1 MDDGLE
7 SIDDLVKRVSAQNRP
22 LSASSRRKS
31 IPPKRRIIP
40 PYSSDH
46 SNSPQPSRFS
56 APKPEISKIDKPKLE
71 VPKPEVKTETEPKSS
86 FKLHQ
91 PKAFGKNTMLEK
103 KISELQSSILSSPES
118 IDKSA
123 NGVTAAAQQN
133 KNVENPA
140 EDVNVSEYLVNLEK
154 KTISK
159 PDKSMK
165 AVKKKSEKSNKSTA
179 KLKLGSPR
187 KLEKM
192 KNLRRSPRKSNS
204 ITFTQT
210 FGLSVLT
217 NTKLPGRIPKKKKT

>member
-1 MDDGLE
+1 M
-7 SIDDLVKRVSAQNRP
+7 SAQNRP

-40 PYSSDH
+40 PYSSDN

-56 APKPEISKIDKPKLE
+56 AKPKTDTSKLDKPKLDI
-71 VPKPEVKTETEPKSS
+71 PKQEVKTETRDPRTETEPKSS

-91 PKAFGKNTMLEK
+91 PKTFGKNTILEK
-103 KISELQSSILSSPES
+103 KISELQSSIICPEK
-118 IDKSA
+118 IDKTASA
-123 NGVTAAAQQN
+123 VTAAASVKKSHQ
-133 KNVENPA
+133 KPA
-140 EDVNVSEYLVNLEK
+140 EEVKVSEYLENLEK
-154 KTISK
+154 KTSYNK

-165 AVKKKSEKSNKSTA
+165 PIKKRSEKSNKSTA

-204 ITFTQT
+204 MTFTQT
-210 FGLSVLT
+210 FGLSVMS
-217 NTKLPGRIPKKKKT
+217 NTKLPGRIPKKKKN

>member
-56 APKPEISKIDKPKLE
+56 APKPEISKIDKPKSE
-71 VPKPEVKTETEPKSS
+71 VPKPEEKTETEPKSS

-118 IDKSA
+118 NDKSA
-123 NGVTAAAQQN
+123 SGVIAAAQQN
-133 KNVENPA
+133 KNVEKPA

-154 KTISK
+154 KTTSK
-159 PDKSMK
+159 PDQSMK

-210 FGLSVLT
+210 FGLSVLS

>member
-1 MDDGLE
+1 M
-7 SIDDLVKRVSAQNRP
+7 SAQNRP

-40 PYSSDH
+40 PYSSDN
-46 SNSPQPSRFS
+46 SNSSQPSRFS
-56 APKPEISKIDKPKLE
+56 AKPKTDILKLDKPKLDI
-71 VPKPEVKTETEPKSS
+71 PKLEVKTETRDPRTEPKST

-103 KISELQSSILSSPES
+103 KISELQSSIICPEKN
-118 IDKSA
+118 DKTAS
-123 NGVTAAAQQN
+123 GLTAAASVK
-133 KNVENPA
+133 KNNPEPA
-140 EDVNVSEYLVNLEK
+140 EDVKVSEYLENLEK
-154 KTISK
+154 KTPYNK
-159 PDKSMK
+159 PDESMK
-165 AVKKKSEKSNKSTA
+165 PIKKKSEKSNKSTA

-210 FGLSVLT
+210 FGLSVMS
-217 NTKLPGRIPKKKKT
+217 NTKLPGRIPKKKKN

>member
-1 MDDGLE
+1 M
-7 SIDDLVKRVSAQNRP
+7 SAQNRP

-40 PYSSDH
+40 PYSSDN

-56 APKPEISKIDKPKLE
+56 AKPKTDILKLDKPKLDI
-71 VPKPEVKTETEPKSS
+71 PKLEVKTETRDPRTEPKST

-103 KISELQSSILSSPES
+103 KISELQSSIICPEKN
-118 IDKSA
+118 DKTAS
-123 NGVTAAAQQN
+123 GLTAAASVKKSDQ
-133 KNVENPA
+133 ELA
-140 EDVNVSEYLVNLEK
+140 EDVKISEYLENLEK
-154 KTISK
+154 KTTYNK

-165 AVKKKSEKSNKSTA
+165 PIKKRSEKSNKSTA

-210 FGLSVLT
+210 FGLSVMS
-217 NTKLPGRIPKKKKT
+217 NTKLPGRIPKKKKN

>member
-1 MDDGLE
+1 MNDELE

-56 APKPEISKIDKPKLE
+56 APKPEISKIDKPKSE
-71 VPKPEVKTETEPKSS
+71 VPKSEVKTETDPKSS

-118 IDKSA
+118 NDKSA
-123 NGVTAAAQQN
+123 SGVIAAAQQN
-133 KNVENPA
+133 KNVEKPA

-159 PDKSMK
+159 LDKSMK
-165 AVKKKSEKSNKSTA
+165 AVKKKSEKLNKSTA